1 MCLLL
6 VLPRAELDNLG
17 QLLKRNKFLTC
28 SASLAQLLAKAGKG
42 LRQMWSGWT
51 SRTSPA
57 DRQSRKSQK
66 CETLL
71 ALYTWGR
78 LTGSGAR
85 ANLGEALCR
94 TMPRPMV
101 PLPATCTLLQML
113 THKLLHDRTCGPVS
127 KSTQCSCSFAQ
138 WSANYWQRC
147 SCPVLKVSQL
157 VAAAS
162 ASDYGLLAM
171 CCCSC
176 AALRRVYP
184 CSLHTVHDEE
194 KPFELELAWI
204 CNESDKKF
212 QRVPVD
218 LAQEADRAAKDAL
231 NSDM

>member
-71 ALYTWGR
+71 ALYTWGQ

-85 ANLGEALCR
+85 ANLGEALCQ

-113 THKLLHDRTCGPVS
+113 THKLLHERTCGPAS
-127 KSTQCSCSFAQ
+127 KTL
-138 WSANYWQRC
+138 SAPVHLLSGQRIYWQRC

-157 VAAAS
+157 VAGS
-162 ASDYGLLAM
+162 Q
-171 CCCSC
+171 C
-176 AALRRVYP
+176 
-184 CSLHTVHDEE
+184 
-194 KPFELELAWI
+194 F
-204 CNESDKKF
+204 
-212 QRVPVD
+212 
-218 LAQEADRAAKDAL
+218 
-231 NSDM
+231 